1 VRRGRGA
8 NGGLAARR
16 AVARWSWRLF
26 RREWRQQVLVLALIT
41 VAVAVTMAGAAA
53 AYNMA
58 PSGDAGFGTA
68 SHRLVVDGRDPAE
81 LAVELDSIEDWFGT
95 TEQIRS
101 WTATVPGSA
110 DDLQVRL
117 QDPYGPYG
125 HSLLALRDGRYPS
138 GGDEVALTDDAADLL
153 GAEVGSVV
161 QLRGRDW
168 TVVGLV
174 EDPED
179 LGDEFALVG
188 APLDDRP
195 ETVVVLVVS
204 TNDQV
209 GARADSGSDAGSF
222 VEDRGSVEKGTA
234 ALLAYMVATVVL
246 LLVALVAAAGFVVMA
261 QRRQRQIGLL
271 AATGATD
278 RHLRLVLVANGVVV
292 GAVAAVVGTAAGLL
306 LWVAVAGAVEPA
318 AGHRIDRF
326 DVPWWVIAAGMV
338 LAVWTATAASWWPA
352 RAVSRLP
359 VVAALSGRPPAPRP
373 AHRSALLAGAF
384 VGLGTVAILWSDPNR
399 ATEAKPPQVVALG
412 AGVVAIA
419 MGVLLL
425 GPIALRAAGRAA
437 RRLPVTGRLAVRD
450 LARFQARSGMA
461 LGAVSL
467 AVGIPIAIVITSAA
481 GEAGADEGNL
491 SDRDLLL
498 HIDDAKEGMVPEAS
512 ADELEA
518 MAAQVDVLARGLGDA
533 AVVRLDMAMEPGST
547 PPPGFDA
554 RLGVVLGYPV
564 DEDKWGGVIAYVA
577 TPELLDH
584 LGVDG
589 EAVDGVDVL
598 TVSPE
603 PLVFLTE
610 ATRTRPETVSRRARL
625 EVTAYSSSPTT
636 LITPE
641 AVRRHRWETV
651 PVGWLVTAG
660 APLTAEEVGEARAI
674 AAEAGFTVEARR
686 DGSTSSL
693 RLGAIAAGT
702 LLALAVVAM
711 TVGLVRSE
719 AAGDL
724 RTLTASGATAAM
736 RRALTAWTAGTLGLL
751 GVALGALG
759 AYLALASGYARDL
772 GVLGDVPVT
781 ELAVLAAGIPLLA
794 AGAGWALGGRE
805 PSSLVRRET

>member
-1 VRRGRGA
+1 MSTQGA
-8 NGGLAARR
+8 GNGGLAARR

-41 VAVAVTMAGAAA
+41 VAVAVTVAAAAA
-53 AYNMA
+53 AYNMV

-68 SHRLVVDGRDPAE
+68 SHRLIVDGTDPAA
-81 LAVELDSIEDWFGT
+81 LAVELDSIEAWFGT

-101 WTATVPGSA
+101 WTTSVPGA
-110 DDLQVRL
+110 VDDVEIRE
-117 QDPYGPYG
+117 QDPDGPFG
-125 HSLLALRDGRYPS
+125 RSLLAVRDGRFPS
-138 GGDEVALTDDAADLL
+138 GSGEIALTDDVADVV
-153 GAEVGSVV
+153 GADVGSALS
-161 QLRGRDW
+161 LRGRDW

-195 ETVVVLVVS
+195 DAVAVLVDS
-204 TNDQV
+204 TDDHV
-209 GARADSGSDAGSF
+209 RARADSGSDAGSF
-222 VEDRGSVEKGTA
+222 VDYRGSVEKGTA
-234 ALLAYMVATVVL
+234 AMVVYLVATVVL

-292 GAVAAVVGTAAGLL
+292 GAVAAVVGTAVGLM

-326 DVPWWVIAAGMV
+326 DVPWWVIVMGML

-373 AHRSALLAGAF
+373 AHRSALVAGAL
-384 VGLGTVAILWSDPNR
+384 VGLGTVAIWWSDPNR
-399 ATEAKPPQVVALG
+399 AQEAQPPQVIALV

-419 MGVLLL
+419 FGVLLL

-481 GEAGADEGNL
+481 GAAGADEGNL

-498 HIDDAKEGMVPEAS
+498 RIGATKEVMVAEAPP
-512 ADELEA
+512 DEVEA
-518 MAAQVDVLARGLGDA
+518 MATQVDALAEGLGDA
-533 AVVRLDMAMEPGST
+533 AVVTLEMALDPGT
-547 PPPGFDA
+547 RPPPGVDVRPAMFVGIPIDDNTV
-554 RLGVVLGYPV
+554 RDVVT
-564 DEDKWGGVIAYVA
+564 YVA

-584 LGVDG
+584 LGVDQG
-589 EAVDGVDVL
+589 AVEGLDLL
-598 TVSPE
+598 TVRSE
-603 PLVFLTE
+603 PLQFMTPASRTE
-610 ATRTRPETVSRRARL
+610 PEVITRRAHL
-625 EVTAYSSSPTT
+625 DVAAYSSAPTT
-636 LITPE
+636 LVTPE
-641 AVRRHRWETV
+641 AVQRHGWETA
-651 PVGWLVTAG
+651 PVGWLLTAA
-660 APLTAEEVGEARAI
+660 APLTDDQVREARE
-674 AAEAGFTVEARR
+674 AAAVAGLTVEARR
-686 DGSTSSL
+686 DDATTSL
-693 RLGAIAAGT
+693 RVGAIAAGS

-736 RRALTAWTAGTLGLL
+736 RRGLTAWTAGTLGLL

-759 AYLALASGYARDL
+759 AYLALASGYAREL

>member
-1 VRRGRGA
+1 
-8 NGGLAARR
+8 
-16 AVARWSWRLF
+16 VARWSWRLF
-26 RREWRQQVLVLALIT
+26 RREWRQQVVVLALIT
-41 VAVAVTMAGAAA
+41 VAVAVTVAGAAA

-68 SHRLVVDGRDPAE
+68 SHRLVVDGTDPAA

-101 WTATVPGSA
+101 WTASVPGA
-110 DDLQVRL
+110 VDDVEIRE
-117 QDPYGPYG
+117 QDPDGPYG
-125 HSLLALRDGRYPS
+125 RSLLAVRDGRFPS
-138 GGDEVALTDDAADLL
+138 GSGEIALTDDAADLL

-195 ETVVVLVVS
+195 ETVAVLVDS
-204 TNDQV
+204 TDDQV

-278 RHLRLVLVANGVVV
+278 RHLRLVLVANGMVV

-373 AHRSALLAGAF
+373 AHRSALLAGAL
-384 VGLGTVAILWSDPNR
+384 VGLGTVAIWWSDPNR
-399 ATEAKPPQVVALG
+399 ATEAEPPQVVALG

-419 MGVLLL
+419 LGVLLL
-425 GPIALRAAGRAA
+425 GPIALRIAGRAA

-467 AVGIPIAIVITSAA
+467 AVGIPIAIVITAAA

-498 HIDDAKEGMVPEAS
+498 RIGATEEVMVAEAP
-512 ADELEA
+512 ADEVEA
-518 MAAQVDVLARGLGDA
+518 MATQVHALAAGLGDA
-533 AVVRLDMAMEPGST
+533 PVVTLEMAMDPGT
-547 PPPGFDA
+547 RPPPGDDVLPA
-554 RLGVVLGYPV
+554 VGVGIPIDDNMLRGVVT
-564 DEDKWGGVIAYVA
+564 YVA
-577 TPELLDH
+577 TPELLNH
-584 LGVDG
+584 LGVDPG
-589 EAVDGVDVL
+589 AVEGLDIL
-598 TVSPE
+598 TVRSE
-603 PLVFLTE
+603 PLRFISPASRIE
-610 ATRTRPETVSRRARL
+610 PEVVTRRAHL
-625 EVTAYSSSPTT
+625 DVSSVYSSAPTT
-636 LITPE
+636 LVTPE
-641 AVRRHRWETV
+641 AVQRHGWHSV
-651 PVGWLVTAG
+651 PVGWLVTAP
-660 APLTAEEVGEARAI
+660 APLTGAQVREAREI
-674 AAEAGFTVEARR
+674 AAAAGLTVESRR
-686 DGSTSSL
+686 DDATTSL
-693 RLGAIAAGT
+693 RVGAIGAGT

-736 RRALTAWTAGTLGLL
+736 RRGLTAWTAGTLGLL

-759 AYLALASGYARDL
+759 AYLALASGYAREL

-781 ELAVLAAGIPLLA
+781 ELAVLGAGIPLLA